1 MVFSRPSRAK
11 TVIILSDLL
20 KVYKRQKAGSCV
32 YFAFFQNRAKEAR
45 PFLFALHNLKK
56 MHAKKI
62 YFQRKEVTKRC
73 YFYGFFLKSALYIR

>member
-45 PFLFALHNLKK
+45 SFLFALHNFKK
-56 MHAKKI
+56 NTREKFYFAWKKSQKDAT
-62 YFQRKEVTKRC
+62 FTV
-73 YFYGFFLKSALYIR
+73 FF